1 MLSIICFQ
9 VLQIHV
15 KAGKTKSKTKTK
27 GENKKKKGVAKPIK
41 KMGIKEQNMNYTKH
55 ILFGI
60 FIQNSLIQQV
70 SGVKKKNFK
79 KITLK

>member
-1 MLSIICFQ
+1 MWKQ
-9 VLQIHV
+9 GKQNQ
-15 KAGKTKSKTKTK
+15 KQKQKGKT
-27 GENKKKKGVAKPIK
+27 KKKKGVAKPIK